1 MGLRYDKIV
10 VIDLEAQCW
19 KGSPPQGYSKD
30 IIEIGVATVNL
41 ATLKAEYGE
50 GILVK
55 PDKCDISDFCTDLTS
70 ITREM
75 LDADGVPLERAC
87 RRVME
92 KYSGRKRVW
101 GSWGNYDKKA
111 LGGECYRK
119 DVKYPVSQTHWNI
132 KSMVVPFLGWDREY
146 GLDGAIAEM
155 ELGFE
160 GQHHR
165 GVDDAYNT
173 ARILAE
179 VLRRS
184 H

>member
-1 MGLRYDKIV
+1 MGLRYDKLI

-19 KGSPPQGYSKD
+19 KGKPPEGYSKD

-41 ATLKAEYGE
+41 FNLKAERGE

-55 PDKCDISDFCTDLTS
+55 PEKCQISTFCTNLTS
-70 ITREM
+70 ITEEM
-75 LDADGVPLERAC
+75 LDAEGVHFGAAC
-87 RRVME
+87 RKVME

-111 LGGECYRK
+111 LGGECYKR

-132 KSMVVPFLGWDREY
+132 KSIVVPLLGWDREF
-146 GLDGAIAEM
+146 GLDGAIEEM

-160 GQHHR
+160 GTHHR
-165 GVDDAYNT
+165 GGDDAYNT
-173 ARILAE
+173 ARLLAE
-179 VLRRS
+179 VLKKTR
-184 H
+184 

>member
-19 KGSPPQGYSKD
+19 KGNPPKGYEKD
-30 IIEIGVATVNL
+30 IIEIGVATVCL
-41 ATLKAEYGE
+41 YSLKAEYGE

-55 PDKCDISDFCTDLTS
+55 PDKCQISPFCTKLTS
-70 ITREM
+70 ITQEM
-75 LDADGVPLERAC
+75 IEEDGVPLGRAC
-87 RRVME
+87 RRIME

-101 GSWGNYDKKA
+101 GSWGNYDKSA
-111 LGGECYRK
+111 LGSECHRRG
-119 DVKYPVSQTHWNI
+119 VKYPMSKTHWNI
-132 KSMVVPFLGWDREY
+132 KSIVVPFLGWDREI
-146 GLDGAIAEM
+146 GLDGAIKEM
-155 ELGFE
+155 ELEFE
-160 GQHHR
+160 GVHHR

-184 H
+184 R